1 MGIIGGRRRKP
12 RKFDYEP
19 RFYDPQKEEDLKRRM
34 RIGRESRRRNSSSLL
49 YLLGLLIFTLYIY
62 SVL

>member
-1 MGIIGGRRRKP
+1 MIGGKKKKP

-19 RFYDPQKEEDLKRRM
+19 RFYDPSKEEDIKRRM
-34 RIGRESRRRNSSSLL
+34 RIGRRSRRRNPTSLL